1 MNTLLSVL
9 QKRMR
14 NSTWIPSNS
23 LSLHKK
29 RCHSIHR
36 NNGSY
41 LAEYSGTFCEMC
53 TLR

>member
-1 MNTLLSVL
+1 
-9 QKRMR
+9 MR
-14 NSTWIPSNS
+14 VIRPWIPSNS

-29 RCHSIHR
+29 GVIQSIE